1 MANEV
6 SLDGRYK
13 KGYSSSQGGS
23 PTAYGP
29 LVYRTYSQGGHAWDA
44 GIAVQNLS
52 TQSAN
57 VDLYYYSNGTLAG
70 QQLNQAINGRGTG
83 VFLAPVSGFMGSVRI
98 TADRN
103 IVAAVNVVNDA
114 ASGDTHAIYNAS
126 NR

>member
-1 MANEV
+1 
-6 SLDGRYK
+6 
-13 KGYSSSQGGS
+13 
-23 PTAYGP
+23 
-29 LVYRTYSQGGHAWDA
+29 
-44 GIAVQNLS
+44 VQNLS

-57 VDLYYYSNGTLAG
+57 VNLYYHNSSGTLAG
-70 QQLNQAINGRGTG
+70 QQLNQTITGRGTG
-83 VFLAPVSGFMGSVRI
+83 VFLAPVSGFKGSVRI